1 MPGGFR
7 PFVIGPDHVLGMGR
21 DELDVEHVRLYALQ
35 RTIELKPEDNMA
47 EDLMPT
53 DGKRTD
59 DEGKGK
65 RRYEEYKVA
74 GDRVVSKI
82 KELIHEGNVRRITIR
97 NDEGRTLIE
106 VPLTIGVVG
115 AVLAPVWAAIGAVAA
130 LVANCSIE
138 VEREDEDADAGT

>member
-1 MPGGFR
+1 MP
-7 PFVIGPDHVLGMGR
+7 
-21 DELDVEHVRLYALQ
+21 
-35 RTIELKPEDNMA
+35 

-53 DGKRTD
+53 DGKGHD
-59 DEGKGK
+59 DDGRGKS

-97 NDEGRTLIE
+97 NEDGRTLIE

-115 AVLAPVWAAIGAVAA
+115 AVLVPVWAAIGAVAA

-138 VEREDEDADAGT
+138 VEREDSEETES